1 MDEMV
6 VGAVGAVAAAALLG
20 RGLRPMG
27 KMMMRGVVAATEAT
41 GASKR
46 GIQGLYDEVK
56 AERERGGPAVSAG
69 TTPEASAAPAAG
81 ASSTTG

>member
-1 MDEMV
+1 MV
-6 VGAVGAVAAAALLG
+6 VGAVGAVAAVALLG

-46 GIQGLYDEVK
+46 GIQGLYNDVK
-56 AERERGGPAVSAG
+56 VEREQGGPPVSAG
-69 TTPEASAAPAAG
+69 TTPEASAAPNAAG
-81 ASSTTG
+81 SSATG

>member
-6 VGAVGAVAAAALLG
+6 VAAVGAAAAVALLG

-56 AERERGGPAVSAG
+56 AEREQGGVPVGAG

-81 ASSTTG
+81 APGASG